1 MEKINFI
8 ENEAFDKIIN
18 IELFN
23 SIINFIVNT
32 TDIDSHDFLKIL
44 KKKYLV

>member
-32 TDIDSHDFLKIL
+32 TDIDSHDFLKNI
-44 KKKYLV
+44 K